1 MVSLR
6 FVICNM
12 FRGLKLDCAGNA
24 VSTVTSVWSMWR
36 ELITSNIQNSP
47 VQIVNKLQ

>member
-6 FVICNM
+6 LVICSM
-12 FRGLKLDCAGNA
+12 FRGMKLDCAGNA
-24 VSTVTSVWSMWR
+24 VSTLTAVLSVWR

-47 VQIVNKLQ
+47 VQIMNKLQ